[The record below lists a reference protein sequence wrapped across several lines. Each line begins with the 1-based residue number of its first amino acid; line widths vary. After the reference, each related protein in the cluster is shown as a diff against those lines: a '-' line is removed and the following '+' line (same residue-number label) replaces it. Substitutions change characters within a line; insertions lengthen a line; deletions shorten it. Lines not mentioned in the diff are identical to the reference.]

1 MIISWLDTF
10 TSMLSGVIVF
20 GVVGNVAYITDKNV
34 TDVMKNGPELTFVV
48 YPDAIAKMP
57 TWPNFFAIMFFL
69 MFILL
74 GLGSNMGIVTT
85 ILTSI
90 KDRYP
95 GVKIWKVVI
104 GIAVGGFCCGLVYIS
119 PVSCYQISTQTS
131 SNFRF

>member
-1 MIISWLDTF
+1 MVISWLDTF

-20 GVVGNVAYITDKNV
+20 GVVGNVAHVTDRDVK
-34 TDVMKNGPELTFVV
+34 DVMKGGAQLVFVV
-48 YPDAIAKMP
+48 YPDAIAKMEFGS
-57 TWPNFFAIMFFL
+57 TYFSIMFFL

-95 GVKIWKVVI
+95 EVKTWKVVV
-104 GIAVGGFCCGLVYIS
+104 GIAIAGFCCGLVYIS
-119 PVSCYQISTQTS
+119 PVSSTVVS
-131 SNFRF
+131 IHKPIP